1 MTDRLIRL
9 MRIITI
15 VQANPGILAR
25 ELAERCETSERTI
38 YRDMEALSAMHIPIA
53 NMGHGKGYIF
63 ISNFALY
70 PLNWTEEE
78 AQAFARLGDV
88 METVKPLLPPAF
100 ESAYEKVMASSQKK
114 KMDQTSFA
122 QEMKNIV
129 RLGSTLERE
138 NQPYLLRLIVLASL
152 TQQTIEA
159 EYSSPQNEDV
169 SLVQIDPYCLVPQD
183 RRFYMLGFCHKQAA
197 MRTFRIS
204 RFRNMR
210 ILPYTFQKN
219 TYEMEMFFKGTW
231 SVTKGDQNIRFVVR
245 FSAGSVYRVKE
256 EELFIKPFLKDLPDG
271 SLLFEV
277 TVNHD
282 GEFLDWLTQYGA
294 EAEILEPLRY
304 RKRMQEMLRT
314 WGAFYSDKKAGNHE

>member
-1 MTDRLIRL
+1 M
-9 MRIITI
+9 
-15 VQANPGILAR
+15 
-25 ELAERCETSERTI
+25 
-38 YRDMEALSAMHIPIA
+38 
-53 NMGHGKGYIF
+53 
-63 ISNFALY
+63 
-70 PLNWTEEE
+70 
-78 AQAFARLGDV
+78 
-88 METVKPLLPPAF
+88 
-100 ESAYEKVMASSQKK
+100 
-114 KMDQTSFA
+114 
-122 QEMKNIV
+122 
-129 RLGSTLERE
+129 
-138 NQPYLLRLIVLASL
+138 ASL

-314 WGAFYSDKKAGNHE
+314 WGGILFR